1 MTTKRLQDLEEL
13 AAELLETARRLPPGP
28 DRQDILKKVGSFV
41 TQVASMQR
49 SPASRKIAIK

>member
-13 AAELLETARRLPPGP
+13 AAELLETARRGP

-41 TQVASMQR
+41 TQIASMQR